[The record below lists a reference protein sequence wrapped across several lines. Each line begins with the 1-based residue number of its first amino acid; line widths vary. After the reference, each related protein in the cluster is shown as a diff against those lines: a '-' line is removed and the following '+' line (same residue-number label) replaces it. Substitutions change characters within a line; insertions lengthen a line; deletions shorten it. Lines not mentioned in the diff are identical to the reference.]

1 MIDYDV
7 LCQAIA
13 DWKAGRAPST
23 VVTHDARP
31 PSPPAPPRR
40 VVEEIHEMEEEFDE
54 FDAAEDLQE
63 DIQVQE
69 EPEEHTVIYQ
79 LPIAPLDDD
88 DL

>member
-40 VVEEIHEMEEEFDE
+40 VEEIHDVEDEFDE
-54 FDAAEDLQE
+54 LEEAEELDE
-63 DIQVQE
+63 VVQE

-79 LPIAPLDDD
+79 LPIEPLDED